1 MHPLTHFFIGWTVA
15 ESAPL
20 NRRERAAVAI
30 SAVIPDIDGIGY
42 VAERLTLESTNRLS
56 WYTNYHH
63 EIAHTLLF
71 GVVFAGCCYLISRYS
86 TCEKATESGRDC
98 GKRPWLTMLLS
109 LVAFH
114 THILGDVAGSQGP
127 DGSQWAIPYLLP
139 LSEWKWTWSGQWELN
154 AWPNIAITVVALLTT
169 FYLAAKRGY
178 SPLEMI
184 SKRADRSLVQTLR
197 QRFQELMRRMNLM
210 P

>member
-63 EIAHTLLF
+63 EIAHNLLF
-71 GVVFAGCCYLISRYS
+71 GVVVAGCCYLISRYS
-86 TCEKATESGRDC
+86 TREKATESGRDS
-98 GKRPWLTMLLS
+98 GKRPGLTMLLS
-109 LVAFH
+109 FVAFH
-114 THILGDVAGSQGP
+114 THILGDVAGSRGP
-127 DGSQWAIPYLLP
+127 DGNQWAIPYLSP
-139 LSEWKWTWSGQWELN
+139 FSEWTWTWSGQWELN
-154 AWPNIAITVVALLTT
+154 AWPNIAITLIALFTT

-184 SKRADRSLVQTLR
+184 SDRADRGLVQTLR
-197 QRFQELMRRMNLM
+197 QRLAIE
-210 P
+210 PPG